1 MPPNIAPSLCA
12 PFPIK
17 PKLKAELERLTDI
30 SVLMHVDKPTDWVSN
45 LTITTKESGD
55 LILCLDPQKLN
66 KTLKRERER
75 YLLPIIHDV
84 LPDLSQAKVLTKVD
98 AKNG

>member
-30 SVLMHVDKPTDWVSN
+30 GVLMHVDKPTDWVSN

-66 KTLKRERER
+66 KTLKREREIPPP
-75 YLLPIIHDV
+75 YH
-84 LPDLSQAKVLTKVD
+84 S
-98 AKNG
+98 